1 MTKPDVLDLFNE
13 CLSVIEHTKD
23 DKAAERMLLI
33 AFRLLQMAEELFAQ
47 RSPTE
52 IVDRIVDR
60 RNGRPGAARALAIL
74 RYAHCQSSATPRSIA
89 RENGE

>member
-33 AFRLLQMAEELFAQ
+33 AFRLLQMADGLFAQ
-47 RSPTE
+47 RSPIE
-52 IVDRIVDR
+52 MADRES
-60 RNGRPGAARALAIL
+60 GRPGAARALASL
-74 RYAHCQSSATPRSIA
+74 RYGIA
-89 RENGE
+89 DRVLRRD

>member
-1 MTKPDVLDLFNE
+1 MTKPDVLDMFNE

-33 AFRLLQMAEELFAQ
+33 AFRLLQMADEIFAQ
-47 RSPTE
+47 RSRIE
-52 IVDRIVDR
+52 IVDRR
-60 RNGRPGAARALAIL
+60 GGRPGAARALASL
-74 RYAHCQSSATPRSIA
+74 RYGHCRSSAAPRSVT

>member
-13 CLSVIEHTKD
+13 CLSVIEHTKH

-33 AFRLLQMAEELFAQ
+33 AFRLLQMADGLFAQ
-47 RSPTE
+47 RSQIE
-52 IVDRIVDR
+52 IVDRRSD
-60 RNGRPGAARALAIL
+60 GPGAATALASL
-74 RYAHCQSSATPRSIA
+74 RYGHFRSGAAPRSVT